1 MIDTVPHRIMVI
13 KEGNHQIGRE
23 VNIQGRGTGD
33 IWIYGGS
40 LGGGS
45 APINVEG
52 NITFIDVYS
61 GYHDGDGVPVQQNII
76 HVGNDDSVLNG
87 CTIIRSISMLMRIY
101 SQPEFMVRRYLM
113 IQAARAAV
121 FGGQITR

>member
-76 HVGNDDSVLNG
+76 NVGNDDSVLNG
-87 CTIIRSISMLMRIY
+87 WRSGLYAILCRQ
-101 SQPEFMVRRYLM
+101 SQ
-113 IQAARAAV
+113 QHAAYHR
-121 FGGQITR
+121 FICGYEGI